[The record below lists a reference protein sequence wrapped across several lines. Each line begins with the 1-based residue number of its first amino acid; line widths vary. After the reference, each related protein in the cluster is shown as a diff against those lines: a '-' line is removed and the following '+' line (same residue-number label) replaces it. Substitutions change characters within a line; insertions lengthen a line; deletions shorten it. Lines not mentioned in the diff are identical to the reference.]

1 MSAQDPSYFETDP
14 ALDLIRTSIPEG
26 KPDWTENIAWT
37 MHDPKSGVSIF
48 GHLGRLQPNR
58 RIWEG
63 LSLLYLPDGSAYANR
78 SVGVSLSEAR
88 NGAYHYQPL
97 IPGKLWR
104 LTFDG
109 VAQRVEPT
117 DLYKRA
123 IGDEAGEEVSY
134 DLLFDAIEPI
144 FNMHKSQP
152 GSDRMH
158 LEHAGRMRGVVKTR
172 EAAFNIDCTGYRDHS
187 MSQRTFTTL
196 DSETW
201 AHAAFPSGRVFSL
214 LEVTRGDRR
223 ILEGH
228 IRRHGAMQLAHP
240 LDIPTLADLTGNPA
254 SGVITLESGGEHIEV
269 SWGIIMAPYVP
280 FQLLRP
286 VGMRPGVDHADQT
299 SCVVLECPTRYL
311 WDGEIGYGWLE
322 RTRPL
327 SSLHV

>member
-1 MSAQDPSYFETDP
+1 LDQDPSYFETDP
-14 ALDLIRTSIPEG
+14 ALDRIRTSIPEG

-37 MHDPKSGVSIF
+37 MHDPKTNVSIF

-78 SVGVSLSEAR
+78 SLGVSLSEAR
-88 NGAYHYQPL
+88 NGHYHYQPL

-109 VAQRVEPT
+109 AAQRAEPA
-117 DLYKRA
+117 DLRQRA
-123 IGDEAGEEVSY
+123 IGDEVLEEMAY
-134 DLLFDAIEPI
+134 DLLFEAIEPV
-144 FNMHKSQP
+144 FNMHKSSLP
-152 GSDRMH
+152 SERMH
-158 LEHAGRMRGVVKTR
+158 LEHAGRMRGVVKIGQ
-172 EAAFNIDCTGYRDHS
+172 EAFDIDCTGYRDHS
-187 MSQRTFTTL
+187 VSQRTFTTL

-228 IRRHGAMQLAHP
+228 IRRDATMHVAHP
-240 LDIPTLADLTGNPA
+240 LEIPTLADLAGNPA
-254 SGVITLESGGEHIEV
+254 SGVISLECGGGRIDIPWE
-269 SWGIIMAPYVP
+269 IITASYVP

-286 VGMRPGVDHADQT
+286 VGMRAGVDHADKT
-299 SCVVLECPTRYL
+299 SCVVLECPAKFL

-327 SSLHV
+327 SGLTL